1 MPVVR
6 LRCSK
11 VLIIY
16 VSKRYSCA
24 CIIIERMSNSAENT
38 TSTVGTAS
46 ESKQGGIPLTESAPL
61 SHNPFVHVTLDA
73 TERSKQVEQPPARPV
88 SQPMPIWAQQRAFGH
103 MPDKSPRVAR
113 TFPQQ
118 KNDAGDNI
126 ARVGAGA
133 GSSNV
138 GMPISGASASSIARS
153 NNTSGASS
161 ASGASSV
168 SRTRKSSDG
177 DSSNS
182 PSDPALRVV
191 LEQKEPEHETES
203 QVVDGVEGKVEIGND
218 HISVPSDIYAQDELN
233 DLAANMPLIPSNLIF
248 GKGATSSSQQ
258 PAPPFNRM
266 SAPARSNFA
275 SSPMETGRMGVVWP
289 QNGLNPMGSAPNPY
303 LQGNPRNAMASHA
316 GVGASAAMGSATFGA
331 QMASANPSFA
341 DSMQG
346 SGIAGAALGASAINS
361 MSSMPASVPSIPSV
375 PPSTDYRPYAA
386 GGLGAAYNPLHPNP
400 SAMFAAESS
409 QAPAWSAQSGM
420 ATRLSG
426 VSAPYS
432 DSAFTPAIRTSSPSM
447 SQPLGSAGRADLYN
461 SQPLDRMQRA
471 DSRNLQSSSAFSP
484 TDSRVEKTLPSG
496 MPVSFDSQPSSMHG
510 SAQMRSVPAFG
521 DAGRSAISD
530 LPSPASAPSSA
541 FPSNGDRG
549 VPLDAGTP
557 IPRDSFS
564 KPIGAGVSKSVDVEK
579 DSLFDQPPV
588 PITEGMKSADTSHKK
603 LRRLVMIILIVIVLA
618 LGGIVGYLIYSG
630 TVNPSQLVPHI
641 TIEAP
646 SDGSSANDSSS
657 QNGDGSSSSSSSD
670 SASSSDGAAGSV
682 VYQYTALT
690 RDRTAYTVEE
700 TATFSDDGYCQF
712 TTMKM
717 RFPDAEKAK
726 SFTDNLAL
734 DYGNTFTL
742 DSLDG
747 ANATVTIDNSAL
759 RLDREKYEESLRY
772 SVEDLVIL
780 KK

>member
-1 MPVVR
+1 
-6 LRCSK
+6 
-11 VLIIY
+11 
-16 VSKRYSCA
+16 
-24 CIIIERMSNSAENT
+24 MSNSAENT

-46 ESKQGGIPLTESAPL
+46 ESRQGGIPLTESAPL

-88 SQPMPIWAQQRAFGH
+88 GQPMPIWAQQRAFGH
-103 MPDKSPRVAR
+103 MPDKNPRVAR

-118 KNDAGDNI
+118 KTDAGDNV
-126 ARVGAGA
+126 ASA
-133 GSSNV
+133 GSSN
-138 GMPISGASASSIARS
+138 ISRAIPAASARSAVRS
-153 NNTSGASS
+153 NDAPVTAGP
-161 ASGASSV
+161 
-168 SRTRKSSDG
+168 SRSRRSSDG
-177 DSSNS
+177 DSSKN

-191 LEQKEPEHETES
+191 LEQKQPELETES

-248 GKGATSSSQQ
+248 GKGAPSASQ
-258 PAPPFNRM
+258 PNAGRPFNRM
-266 SAPARSNFA
+266 SAPAHSNFA
-275 SSPMETGRMGVVWP
+275 SSPMETGRMGVAWP
-289 QNGLNPMGSAPNPY
+289 QNGSNPMGNTPNPY
-303 LQGNPRNAMASHA
+303 LQGNPRNAMASNA
-316 GVGASAAMGSATFGA
+316 GVSALPAMDSAAFGSP
-331 QMASANPSFA
+331 MASANPSFA
-341 DSMQG
+341 GSMQAGSMLG
-346 SGIAGAALGASAINS
+346 SGIAGAAMGAAAMNSA
-361 MSSMPASVPSIPSV
+361 SSMPGSVPSIPSV
-375 PPSTDYRPYAA
+375 PASTDYRPYAA

-400 SAMFAAESS
+400 PASFAAGS
-409 QAPAWSAQSGM
+409 APISAWSAQSDM
-420 ATRLSG
+420 AARSNG
-426 VSAPYS
+426 APAPYP
-432 DSAFTPAIRTSSPSM
+432 DPTFASAMGTPSPSM
-447 SQPLGSAGRADLYN
+447 SQPLGSAGRSDLYN
-461 SQPLDRMQRA
+461 SQPLDRMRGA
-471 DSRNLQSSSAFSP
+471 DSHNLQGSSAFP
-484 TDSRVEKTLPSG
+484 TASDSRVEKTLPSG
-496 MPVSFDSQPSSMHG
+496 MPVSFDSQPSSVQR

-521 DAGRSAISD
+521 DAGRSAMSD

-557 IPRDSFS
+557 IPRYSFS
-564 KPIGAGVSKSVDVEK
+564 KPIKTGAPKIADVENE
-579 DSLFDQPPV
+579 SLFDQPPV

-603 LRRLVMIILIVIVLA
+603 LRRLVMIILIAVVLA
-618 LGGIVGYLIYSG
+618 LGGIIGYLVYSG
-630 TVNPSQLVPHI
+630 TVNPAQLVPHI
-641 TIEAP
+641 TIEAS
-646 SDGSSANDSSS
+646 SDGSSGNNDSPQNGNDSSS
-657 QNGDGSSSSSSSD
+657 SSAASSSSG
-670 SASSSDGAAGSV
+670 DGAAGSV